1 MGNKMGYKV
10 VLNNI
15 AIVAQKYYSK
25 DEKMY
30 EELRHKATVL
40 VNHWEHTDVDF
51 RGRTYGVQI
60 HNAVVKTIRD
70 KRIFISVIVTFT
82 KGNEVALEKQE
93 YGILITPGWLN
104 TNNVKILG
112 ADETAEGLK
121 VRNVL
126 KQAFLQW
133 YENEDPF

>member
-1 MGNKMGYKV
+1 MNYKEM
-10 VLNNI
+10 LNNI

-30 EELRHKATVL
+30 EALRHKATAL
-40 VNHWEHTDVDF
+40 INHWEHTDVNF
-51 RGRTYGVQI
+51 RNKTYGVQI

-82 KGNEVALEKQE
+82 KENEVALEKQE
-93 YGILITPGWLN
+93 YGILITPGWFC

-133 YENEDPF
+133 YESKNLS